1 MAQNPLLAKEKVSI
15 PGYLQKEVDSAA
27 KALNV
32 TKGTL
37 HYYIRTLGLETH
49 KFPLDRQAYLAT
61 VDFERVK
68 TLKDQADQGKA
79 DYL

>member
-1 MAQNPLLAKEKVSI
+1 MARQGYVS
-15 PGYLQKEVDSAA
+15 LEEAA

-37 HYYIRTLGLETH
+37 HYYIRTLELETH
-49 KFPLDRQAYLAT
+49 KFPLDRRAYLIT
-61 VDFERVK
+61 PDFEHLK

-79 DYL
+79 DNL